1 MIWPSGGAGALSAAV
16 YDWIFTL
23 VLVLRFNR
31 FCLFQQICN
40 QLPSCGRLASSAE
53 IPYFLSEESSCNPL
67 PAAAGGVRSPAV
79 GTTARP
85 YTACRPTPPRLSSVF
100 RRDLRSV
107 VCQPQST
114 AAGRPTPPRQLSV
127 FQRFCVGRARGE
139 PSAKLPAVH
148 AHRRRSSYIPVPVPL
163 TLFVLSLFRLT
174 RVAADLQQATPCRRL
189 APVRLQRGHDFQSL
203 SGSHCRQIAHRAY
216 HSPQSHFGL
225 VYVLVDAH
233 QRAQIGGDIGFLV
246 VVHL

>member
-1 MIWPSGGAGALSAAV
+1 ML
-16 YDWIFTL
+16 
-23 VLVLRFNR
+23 
-31 FCLFQQICN
+31 
-40 QLPSCGRLASSAE
+40 LPKL
-53 IPYFLSEESSCNPL
+53 PL
-67 PAAAGGVRSPAV
+67 PRHAIFAIRSPDPAAGGAHPPAV
-79 GTTARP
+79 RTTAQP
-85 YTACRPTPPRLSSVF
+85 YT
-100 RRDLRSV
+100 
-107 VCQPQST
+107 
-114 AAGRPTPPRQLSV
+114 AGRPTPPRQLSV
-127 FQRFCVGRARGE
+127 FQRFCAGRARGE
-139 PSAKLPAVH
+139 PSAELPAVH

>member
-1 MIWPSGGAGALSAAV
+1 MAFRRRCFS
-16 YDWIFTL
+16 TL
-23 VLVLRFNR
+23 QL
-31 FCLFQQICN
+31 ICN
-40 QLPSCGRLASSAE
+40 QLPSCGRLVSSAE
-53 IPYFLSEESSCNPL
+53 IPYC
-67 PAAAGGVRSPAV
+67 V
-79 GTTARP
+79 
-85 YTACRPTPPRLSSVF
+85 LSS
-100 RRDLRSV
+100 D
-107 VCQPQST
+107 Q
-114 AAGRPTPPRQLSV
+114 AGDSPRQLSA
-127 FQRFCVGRARGE
+127 FQRICAGRARGE
-139 PSAKLPAVH
+139 PSAELPAVH

>member
-1 MIWPSGGAGALSAAV
+1 MIWPSGAGALSAAV

-53 IPYFLSEESSCNPL
+53 IPYCELTSFGGEFLQSAACP
-67 PAAAGGVRSPAV
+67 AAGGVRPPAV
-79 GTTARP
+79 RAAGGVRPPAVRTTVLP
-85 YTACRPTPPRLSSVF
+85 YTACRPTLPRLPSVF
-100 RRDLRSV
+100 RRDLQSA

-139 PSAKLPAVH
+139 PSAELPAARV
-148 AHRRRSSYIPVPVPL
+148 RRQWFMTAEEGV
-163 TLFVLSLFRLT
+163 
-174 RVAADLQQATPCRRL
+174 
-189 APVRLQRGHDFQSL
+189 
-203 SGSHCRQIAHRAY
+203 
-216 HSPQSHFGL
+216 
-225 VYVLVDAH
+225 
-233 QRAQIGGDIGFLV
+233 
-246 VVHL
+246 